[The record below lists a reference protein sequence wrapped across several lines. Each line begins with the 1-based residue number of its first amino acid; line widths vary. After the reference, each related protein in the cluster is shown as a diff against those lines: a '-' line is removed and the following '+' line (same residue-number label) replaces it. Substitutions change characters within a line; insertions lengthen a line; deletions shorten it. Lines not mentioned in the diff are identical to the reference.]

1 MITWEHPALC
11 DVLYYLPGKSTLD
24 GLWLPAWRHM
34 LDTGLV
40 MQRLFNRWIPD
51 NVRNVIRGNL
61 SEEEAEQTVVLTAVL
76 HDIGKLTPV
85 FISKLLPVLPELRA
99 RLLTLGLA
107 VQEHASIIDPANS
120 LHAVAGAAWLRM
132 QKRECPHSLA
142 AVIAAHHGKPAS
154 DAQAQLLDGSD
165 YPYAHHL
172 YGKQGSKS
180 PHGILWDEARQS
192 WLDYA
197 LSCCGFSSLKD
208 VPEIS
213 RRGQMVLTGLLIVAD
228 WIASNT
234 EYFPLLPQDET
245 PDLAVEEARVEQAM
259 TEIALPFPLKCD
271 TPPSSETDFAERF
284 RFSPRPLQQTV
295 LDIAHHCVT
304 PGLMII
310 EAQMGVGKTEAAL
323 AAAEHYAQ
331 KCGAGGIFFA
341 LPTQA
346 TANGIFPRLISWAE
360 PLSEEYQQAV
370 RLAHGTANMN
380 QLYME
385 LSRQASLDAD
395 GLVVHPWMEG
405 RKKAL
410 LANVVIGTVDQL
422 LMAALRQKHVMLRH
436 LGLAG
441 KVVVI
446 DECHAYDAYM
456 SVYLERA
463 LQWLGSYKVPVILLS
478 ATLPASRRS
487 ALMKAYLGD
496 TPAGDWQESRAYPLL
511 TWSDGAQVHSCT
523 VEAGSI
529 STRVRME
536 HADREN
542 VPAYLAQ
549 KLCNGGCA
557 VVILNTVKGA
567 QQMADTLRQAM
578 PEKEIMLVHAQF
590 MLEDRAA
597 WEEKLL
603 HRLGKTSTL
612 SERDGLIVV
621 ATQVAEQSLD
631 IDADVMITELCPMDL
646 LLQRLGRLHRHQ
658 RVRPAGL
665 EEAFCAVLPVEDGT
679 RAVYGEWLL
688 QQTQR
693 LLPTVITLPDDIPDL
708 VQDAYAEPSAEEADY
723 STWRKHA
730 NKLADQENRART
742 FRLPKCEERRR
753 AKQNTINAMLDTNA
767 ADDETYG
774 DATVRDGQPSIEVLM
789 LVQHRDG
796 CVGLVPRNSDAP
808 RFDPTREPSREEAFR
823 IARQRIRL
831 PHAVCPKASE
841 TISKLEMLTCRTLPE
856 WQQAPALR
864 GELFLLL
871 DEQLQ
876 ARLGDYIMQYD
887 PEQGLRYRKEVCQQ
901 DG

>member
-1 MITWEHPALC
+1 MINWQTPSFSEL
-11 DVLYYLPGKSTLD
+11 LRLLPGKTSPE
-24 GLWLPAWRHM
+24 GMWLPAWRHM
-34 LDTGLV
+34 LDAGLV
-40 MQRLFNRWIPD
+40 MQRLFRQWIPES
-51 NVRNVIRGNL
+51 VRRTLRGVL
-61 SEEEAEQTVVLTAVL
+61 SEEEAEQIAVL
-76 HDIGKLTPV
+76 AALLHDMGKLTPV
-85 FISKLLPVLPELRA
+85 FASKLLRLLPELRD
-99 RLLTLGLA
+99 RILLLGLP
-107 VQEHASIIDPANS
+107 VQAYETIIDPGKS
-120 LHAVAGAAWLRM
+120 PHALAGAVCLR
-132 QKRECPHSLA
+132 QRGCPHSLT
-142 AVIAAHHGKPAS
+142 AVIAAHHRKTATKCQV
-154 DAQAQLLDGSD
+154 DQLNADE
-165 YPYAHHL
+165 YPYAYHL
-172 YGKQGSKS
+172 HGVGKSRS
-180 PHGILWDEARQS
+180 LLWDEVRQA

-197 LSCCGFSSLKD
+197 LSCCSCSALD
-208 VPEIS
+208 EVPEIS
-213 RRGQMVLTGLLIVAD
+213 RSAQMVLTGLLIVAD

-234 EYFPLLPQDET
+234 EYFPLLSADET
-245 PDLAVEEARVEQAM
+245 LALEVEEARADRAM
-259 TEIALPFPLKCD
+259 KALALPYPLVCEK
-271 TPPSSETDFAERF
+271 PVNVNNFAGRF
-284 RFSPRPLQQTV
+284 GFAPRPLQQV
-295 LDIAHHCVT
+295 VVDIAHHCVT

-323 AAAEHYAQ
+323 AAAEHFAQ

-346 TANGIFPRLISWAE
+346 TANGIFPRLMSWAE

-380 QLYME
+380 QLYMD
-385 LSRQASLDAD
+385 LPRHAALDSD
-395 GLVVHPWMEG
+395 GFVVHPWMEG

-456 SVYLERA
+456 SVYLECA

-478 ATLPASRRS
+478 ATLPAKRRA
-487 ALMKAYLGD
+487 ALIKAYLGD
-496 TPAGDWQESRAYPLL
+496 APAGDWQESRAYPLL

-523 VEAGSI
+523 VEAGSTPT
-529 STRVRME
+529 SVRMG

-542 VPAYLAQ
+542 VPAYLAE
-549 KLCNGGCA
+549 KLHSGGCA
-557 VVILNTVKGA
+557 VVILNTVRGA
-567 QQMADTLRQAM
+567 QQMADTLRQTL
-578 PEKEIMLVHAQF
+578 PEKEIMLVHSQF

-603 HRLGKTSTL
+603 RRLGKTSTP

-665 EEAFCAVLPVEDGT
+665 EEACCAVLPAEEGS
-679 RAVYGEWLL
+679 RAVYGDWLL
-688 QQTQR
+688 QQTER
-693 LLPTVITLPDDIPDL
+693 LLPTAITLPDDIPNL
-708 VQDAYAEPSAEEADY
+708 VQDAYAEPSAEEADDPA
-723 STWRKHA
+723 WHCHA
-730 NKLADQENRART
+730 DMLADQEHRASS
-742 FRLPKCEERRR
+742 FRLPKCEEYRR

-789 LVQHRDG
+789 LVQYSDG
-796 CVGLVPRNSDAP
+796 RIGMVPRNGDAP
-808 RFDPTREPSREEAFR
+808 CFDPTREPSRKDAMR

-831 PHAVCPKASE
+831 PHAICPRVSE
-841 TISKLEMLTCRTLPE
+841 IITELEMLTARTLPE

-871 DEQLQ
+871 DEHLQ
-876 ARLGDYIMQYD
+876 ARLGKHVLQYD
-887 PEQGLRYRKEVCQQ
+887 PEYGLQYWKEVCQQ

>member
-1 MITWEHPALC
+1 
-11 DVLYYLPGKSTLD
+11 
-24 GLWLPAWRHM
+24 
-34 LDTGLV
+34 
-40 MQRLFNRWIPD
+40 MQRLFRQWIPES
-51 NVRNVIRGNL
+51 VRRTLQDAL
-61 SEEEAEQTVVLTAVL
+61 SEEEAEQIAVLAALL

-85 FISKLLPVLPELRA
+85 FASKLLHVLPELHE
-99 RLLTLGLA
+99 RLLILGLQ
-107 VQEHASIIDPANS
+107 VQAYETIIDPGKS
-120 LHAVAGAAWLRM
+120 PHALAGAACLRL
-132 QKRECPHSLA
+132 REEKCPHSLT
-142 AVIAAHHGKPAS
+142 AVIAAHHGKTATS
-154 DAQAQLLDGSD
+154 DQMELLNADK

-172 YGKQGSKS
+172 HGAQGFGSLQ
-180 PHGILWDEARQS
+180 GLLWDEVRQN

-197 LSCCGFSSLKD
+197 LSCCSFSSLAE

-213 RRGQMVLTGLLIVAD
+213 RSAQMVLTGLLIVAD

-234 EYFPLLPQDET
+234 EYFPLRSQDET

-323 AAAEHYAQ
+323 AAAEHYAK

-422 LMAALRQKHVMLRH
+422 LMAAVRQKHVMLRH

-441 KVVVI
+441 KVVII

-456 SVYLERA
+456 NVYLERA

-478 ATLPASRRS
+478 ATLPAKRRA
-487 ALMKAYLGD
+487 ALMKAYLGNP
-496 TPAGDWQESRAYPLL
+496 PAGDWQESRAYPLL

-523 VEAGSI
+523 VEAGS
-529 STRVRME
+529 TPRRVHME
-536 HADREN
+536 RTDRES
-542 VPAYLAQ
+542 VPAYLAE
-549 KLCNGGCA
+549 KLHSGGCA

-567 QQMADTLRQAM
+567 QQMADTLRQTL
-578 PEKEIMLVHAQF
+578 PEKEIMLVHSQF

-603 HRLGKTSTL
+603 RRLGKTSTP

-658 RVRPAGL
+658 RIRPTGL
-665 EEAFCAVLPVEDGT
+665 DEACCAVLPAEEGAQV
-679 RAVYGEWLL
+679 VYGDWLL
-688 QQTQR
+688 QQTAQ
-693 LLPTVITLPDDIPDL
+693 LLPTVVTLPDDIPDL
-708 VQDAYAEPSAEEADY
+708 VQDAYSEPLAERADDPAWCRHAEM
-723 STWRKHA
+723 
-730 NKLADQENRART
+730 LADQENRAST

-789 LVQHRDG
+789 LVQYRNSW
-796 CVGLVPRNSDAP
+796 VGLVPRNGDAP
-808 RFDPTREPSREEAFR
+808 CFDPTREPSREDAMR

-831 PHAVCPKASE
+831 PHAICPRVSE
-841 TISKLEMLTCRTLPE
+841 AITELEILSSRTLPE
-856 WQQAPALR
+856 WQQIPALR

-871 DEQLQ
+871 DEHLQ
-876 ARLGDYIMQYD
+876 AKLGHYVLQYD
-887 PEQGLRYRKEVCQQ
+887 PEYGLRYWKKVCQQ